1 VPAVGRWP
9 RSIAADGASAA
20 GWRGS
25 YAPLFLGGRPLG
37 LIAAYTPLAAA
48 PLSEDALRLLD
59 AFGAQAAL
67 AVGRAPLAA
76 EEERAR
82 AAAESERLKSTFL
95 ASVSHDLRTPLTA
108 IKASAGQ
115 LLAAAGVDTETA
127 ETAASIDRE
136 VDRLNRLVGNVLEMS
151 RIEASALPPHTAPED
166 IAELIGVAV
175 QRVAPLLHGRR
186 VEVRIDETLPRASRM
201 PRRSTGR

>member
-1 VPAVGRWP
+1 
-9 RSIAADGASAA
+9 
-20 GWRGS
+20 
-25 YAPLFLGGRPLG
+25 
-37 LIAAYTPLAAA
+37 
-48 PLSEDALRLLD
+48 
-59 AFGAQAAL
+59 
-67 AVGRAPLAA
+67 VGRARFAA
-76 EEERAR
+76 EKERAR

-115 LLAAAGVDTETA
+115 LLAAAGIDTETA

-166 IAELIGVAV
+166 VAELIGVAV

-186 VEVRIDETLPRASRM
+186 VEVRIDVTLPRASRM
-201 PRRSTGR
+201 PRRSTGC

>member
-1 VPAVGRWP
+1 
-9 RSIAADGASAA
+9 
-20 GWRGS
+20 
-25 YAPLFLGGRPLG
+25 
-37 LIAAYTPLAAA
+37 
-48 PLSEDALRLLD
+48 
-59 AFGAQAAL
+59 
-67 AVGRAPLAA
+67 VGRARFAA
-76 EEERAR
+76 EKGRAR
-82 AAAESERLKSTFL
+82 AAAESERLKSVFL

-115 LLAAAGVDTETA
+115 LLAAAGIDTETA

-201 PRRSTGR
+201 PRRSTGC